1 MAIKQKIPTPQ
12 EIKTTPQLFT
22 EQELNQLKDLRS
34 KLNKI
39 TIQFGQLTISKVK
52 LKESEVNLKNQ
63 LSTLEK
69 QEIDIA
75 KILSNKYGKGTI
87 NIETGT
93 FTPVE

>member
-1 MAIKQKIPTPQ
+1 MAIQQKVPPPQ
-12 EIKTTPQLFT
+12 EVKQAPQAFT

-39 TIQFGQLTISKVK
+39 TAQFGQLAVSKIK
-52 LKESEVNLKNQ
+52 IKETEDSLKTQ
-63 LSTLEK
+63 LSALEK
-69 QEIDIA
+69 QEIDLA

-87 NIETGT
+87 NIETGN